1 MGTRSHTTTDPD
13 LIEAVARGQVEALHE
28 LWERYSG
35 AVHWVCAVYE
45 PDARTAYGHLVA
57 TFLALWTN
65 PLADLRARSVPE
77 QLTAFARSAC
87 RTTRPEA
94 SDSRATRQRIDRLD
108 DVQLTS
114 VALLFS
120 GEFRVD
126 DAIDILG
133 CSQSVLGHSLRTLL
147 VSDAR
152 RRGRQLS
159 R

>member
-1 MGTRSHTTTDPD
+1 MGTRSHTTTDSD

-28 LWERYSG
+28 IWERYSG
-35 AVHWVCAVYE
+35 AVNWVCAVYE
-45 PDARTAYGHLVA
+45 PDARAAYGHLVA

-65 PLADLRARSVPE
+65 PLAALRARSVPE
-77 QLTAFARSAC
+77 HLTAIARRAC

-94 SDSRATRQRIDRLD
+94 SDSRATRKRIECLD

-126 DAIDILG
+126 DAIHILG
-133 CSQSVLGHSLRTLL
+133 CSQSALGHSLRTLL
-147 VSDAR
+147 ATDSR
-152 RRGRQLS
+152 RRGHQLS